1 MSDHAKQMTEDE
13 AAEFAE
19 QVFDVARR
27 GDAALLAALLAK
39 GLPANLRNHNGDTL
53 LMLAAYHGHADAV
66 RVLLEFKADPQIAN
80 DKHQLPIAGA
90 AFKGNLPV
98 VKALIEGG
106 APVDASSSDGR
117 TALMMAAMFNA
128 SKWSTT
134 CSARA
139 PTPRLPT
146 PRAHGIGRGTDHGRG
161 GYGGAVAETGVG
173 YAPSKTRPPQDPFMK
188 NALVELIRKISA
200 GVMGDDEVARIA
212 EEAAQ
217 AYADPVAFLA
227 ANPDINYDDT
237 FPIPLGEW
245 VVVGSL
251 PDTVLF
257 QADTYGDLFAQIVAS
272 FGPGVAF
279 NLKPKQLAKTEA
291 LTALN
296 RIQIQMSALSP
307 QDGGYVLLNFSQP
320 LDDEIQA
327 VLVYG
332 NDLPRV
338 LELCAEVGI
347 HGEPSLEAL
356 RVAVHV

>member
-1 MSDHAKQMTEDE
+1 M
-13 AAEFAE
+13 
-19 QVFDVARR
+19 
-27 GDAALLAALLAK
+27 
-39 GLPANLRNHNGDTL
+39 
-53 LMLAAYHGHADAV
+53 
-66 RVLLEFKADPQIAN
+66 
-80 DKHQLPIAGA
+80 
-90 AFKGNLPV
+90 
-98 VKALIEGG
+98 
-106 APVDASSSDGR
+106 
-117 TALMMAAMFNA
+117 
-128 SKWSTT
+128 
-134 CSARA
+134 
-139 PTPRLPT
+139 
-146 PRAHGIGRGTDHGRG
+146 
-161 GYGGAVAETGVG
+161 
-173 YAPSKTRPPQDPFMK
+173 KT
-188 NALVELIRKISA
+188 ALVELISKISA
-200 GVMGDDEVARIA
+200 GVMGEDEVARIA

-217 AYADPVAFLA
+217 AYADPSAFLA

-257 QADTYGDLFAQIVAS
+257 QADSYGNLFAQIVAS

-279 NLKPKQLAKTEA
+279 NLKPKQLAKTED

-307 QDGGYVLLNFSQP
+307 EDGGYVLLNFSQL

-347 HGEPSLEAL
+347 KAEPSLEAL
-356 RVAVHV
+356 RIAVHV

>member
-1 MSDHAKQMTEDE
+1 
-13 AAEFAE
+13 
-19 QVFDVARR
+19 
-27 GDAALLAALLAK
+27 
-39 GLPANLRNHNGDTL
+39 
-53 LMLAAYHGHADAV
+53 
-66 RVLLEFKADPQIAN
+66 
-80 DKHQLPIAGA
+80 
-90 AFKGNLPV
+90 
-98 VKALIEGG
+98 
-106 APVDASSSDGR
+106 
-117 TALMMAAMFNA
+117 
-128 SKWSTT
+128 
-134 CSARA
+134 
-139 PTPRLPT
+139 
-146 PRAHGIGRGTDHGRG
+146 
-161 GYGGAVAETGVG
+161 
-173 YAPSKTRPPQDPFMK
+173 MK

-200 GVMGDDEVARIA
+200 GVMGDYEVARIA

-237 FPIPLGEW
+237 FSIPLGEW

-307 QDGGYVLLNFSQP
+307 EDGGYVLLNLSQP

-347 HGEPSLEAL
+347 KGEPSLEAL

>member
-1 MSDHAKQMTEDE
+1 M
-13 AAEFAE
+13 
-19 QVFDVARR
+19 
-27 GDAALLAALLAK
+27 
-39 GLPANLRNHNGDTL
+39 
-53 LMLAAYHGHADAV
+53 
-66 RVLLEFKADPQIAN
+66 
-80 DKHQLPIAGA
+80 
-90 AFKGNLPV
+90 
-98 VKALIEGG
+98 
-106 APVDASSSDGR
+106 
-117 TALMMAAMFNA
+117 
-128 SKWSTT
+128 
-134 CSARA
+134 
-139 PTPRLPT
+139 
-146 PRAHGIGRGTDHGRG
+146 
-161 GYGGAVAETGVG
+161 
-173 YAPSKTRPPQDPFMK
+173 KT
-188 NALVELIRKISA
+188 ALVELISKISA
-200 GVMGDDEVARIA
+200 GVMGEDEVARIA
-212 EEAAQ
+212 DEAAQ

-257 QADTYGDLFAQIVAS
+257 QADSYGDLFAQIVAS

-279 NLKPKQLAKTEA
+279 NLKPKQLAKTED

-307 QDGGYVLLNFSQP
+307 EDGGYVLLNFSQP

-347 HGEPSLEAL
+347 KGEPSLEAL
-356 RVAVHV
+356 RIALHV

>member
-1 MSDHAKQMTEDE
+1 M
-13 AAEFAE
+13 
-19 QVFDVARR
+19 
-27 GDAALLAALLAK
+27 
-39 GLPANLRNHNGDTL
+39 
-53 LMLAAYHGHADAV
+53 
-66 RVLLEFKADPQIAN
+66 
-80 DKHQLPIAGA
+80 
-90 AFKGNLPV
+90 
-98 VKALIEGG
+98 
-106 APVDASSSDGR
+106 
-117 TALMMAAMFNA
+117 
-128 SKWSTT
+128 
-134 CSARA
+134 
-139 PTPRLPT
+139 
-146 PRAHGIGRGTDHGRG
+146 
-161 GYGGAVAETGVG
+161 
-173 YAPSKTRPPQDPFMK
+173 KT
-188 NALVELIRKISA
+188 ALVELISKISA
-200 GVMGDDEVARIA
+200 GVMGEDEVARIVD
-212 EEAAQ
+212 EAAQ
-217 AYADPVAFLA
+217 AYADPAAFLA

-279 NLKPKQLAKTEA
+279 NLKPKQLAKTED

-307 QDGGYVLLNFSQP
+307 EDGGYVLLNFSQL

-347 HGEPSLEAL
+347 KGEPSLEAL
-356 RVAVHV
+356 KVAVHV

>member
-1 MSDHAKQMTEDE
+1 
-13 AAEFAE
+13 
-19 QVFDVARR
+19 
-27 GDAALLAALLAK
+27 
-39 GLPANLRNHNGDTL
+39 
-53 LMLAAYHGHADAV
+53 
-66 RVLLEFKADPQIAN
+66 
-80 DKHQLPIAGA
+80 
-90 AFKGNLPV
+90 
-98 VKALIEGG
+98 
-106 APVDASSSDGR
+106 
-117 TALMMAAMFNA
+117 
-128 SKWSTT
+128 
-134 CSARA
+134 
-139 PTPRLPT
+139 
-146 PRAHGIGRGTDHGRG
+146 
-161 GYGGAVAETGVG
+161 
-173 YAPSKTRPPQDPFMK
+173 MK

-327 VLVYG
+327 VLVFG

-347 HGEPSLEAL
+347 HGEQSLEAL

>member
-1 MSDHAKQMTEDE
+1 
-13 AAEFAE
+13 
-19 QVFDVARR
+19 
-27 GDAALLAALLAK
+27 
-39 GLPANLRNHNGDTL
+39 
-53 LMLAAYHGHADAV
+53 
-66 RVLLEFKADPQIAN
+66 
-80 DKHQLPIAGA
+80 
-90 AFKGNLPV
+90 
-98 VKALIEGG
+98 
-106 APVDASSSDGR
+106 
-117 TALMMAAMFNA
+117 
-128 SKWSTT
+128 
-134 CSARA
+134 
-139 PTPRLPT
+139 
-146 PRAHGIGRGTDHGRG
+146 
-161 GYGGAVAETGVG
+161 
-173 YAPSKTRPPQDPFMK
+173 MK

-327 VLVYG
+327 VLVFG

-347 HGEPSLEAL
+347 KGEPSLEAL